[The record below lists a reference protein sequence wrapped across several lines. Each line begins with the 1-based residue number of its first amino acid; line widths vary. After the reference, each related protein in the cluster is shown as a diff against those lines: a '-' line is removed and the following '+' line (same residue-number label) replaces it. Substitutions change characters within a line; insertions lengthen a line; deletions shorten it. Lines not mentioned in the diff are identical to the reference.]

1 MAGMS
6 LATTAFAKAAIGSTE
21 IKKISIG
28 TAEIWSAIN
37 PQYDAIGSGSSAFGT
52 PSAFNFT
59 AAAGADVF
67 VAVATDRTGPYTGSV
82 TLGGTAMGLIAS
94 RANNN
99 NNASGGL
106 SVYRLAGGGTG
117 APRSVALAVSDGWTI
132 VTAISATGVA
142 ASLTPVATSGSG
154 TTLSHAVTL
163 TGPLGL
169 SFFSGGNGGGPTTQ
183 FASFSGVTNRY
194 NLKSTGS
201 LLAVNT
207 VTASGTLSASTNNPW
222 ASIFVPLS

>member
-21 IKKISIG
+21 IQKISIG
-28 TAEIWSAIN
+28 TTEIWSAIN

-99 NNASGGL
+99 NNGSGGL

-117 APRSVALAVSDGWTI
+117 AAQSVATGGGNGWTI
-132 VTAISATGVA
+132 FTAISATGVA

-169 SFFSGGNGGGPTTQ
+169 SFFSGGNGGGSTTQ

-222 ASIFVPLS
+222 ASIFIPLS